1 MSSNGTIARYK
12 ARFPRSKAL
21 YERARHVMPR
31 GVSHDQWY
39 ADPFPIYMSRAEGSH
54 LWDVDGN
61 EYVDYYGGHGGK
73 MLGHAPPAVVAAV
86 QNQIKKG
93 TQYGAVCDL
102 AVEWAE
108 LIQQLVPSAELVE
121 FMNSGT
127 EAIMYGIRLARAFTK
142 REKVVRFQ
150 FHFAG
155 AYDAVSV
162 GYKKP
167 FHVPVS
173 AGILPGTV
181 KDTVVIP
188 MNNAEALEN
197 VLKKR
202 DVAVVITE
210 AAGSGSGVVGIN
222 PSFYRVMRNLTA
234 HYGTLLFFDEVV
246 TGFRY
251 SPGGV
256 QAAVGVTPDLT
267 ALGKGVTGVVPGA
280 GAIAGRKDIM
290 DLLLLKDEEWNR
302 YQRVSHSGTFNANPL
317 CAAAGIAYLK
327 IIASGNPTRIA
338 NQKARQLRVGLQRQM
353 DERGITGCVY
363 DSGFSVFHIYFGTCD
378 LLGGCDRAVCLNDQK
393 TRDPA
398 VGQALFMNLAIHG
411 VKTPTRGY
419 DGFVSAIHTEDDLK
433 KTIEA
438 FGHSLDVLLEE
449 KMLAYGRKPNP
460 PAVRALV
467 ES

>member
-1 MSSNGTIARYK
+1 MPKRSTLQRYEAK
-12 ARFPRSKAL
+12 FAKSKAL
-21 YERARHVMPR
+21 FERARKVMPR

-39 ADPFPIYMSRAEGSH
+39 ADPFPIYMRRARGSH
-54 LWDVDGN
+54 LWDIDGN

-73 MLGHAPPAVVAAV
+73 MLGHAPAAVVAAV
-86 QNQIKKG
+86 QHQIERG

-108 LIQQLVPSAELVE
+108 LIQKLVPSAELIE

-142 REKVVRFQ
+142 RDKVVRFQ

-155 AYDAVSV
+155 AYDAISV
-162 GYKKP
+162 GNKKP
-167 FHVPVS
+167 FDIPVS
-173 AGILPGTV
+173 AGILPSTV
-181 KDTVVIP
+181 QDTVVIP
-188 MNNAEALEN
+188 INSEEALEN
-197 VLKKR
+197 ALKKK
-202 DVAVVITE
+202 DVAVVIAE
-210 AAGSGSGVVGIN
+210 AAGSSSGVVGIHL
-222 PSFYRVMRNLTA
+222 SFYDVMRKLTA
-234 HYGTLLFFDEVV
+234 RYGTLLFFDEVV

-267 ALGKGVTGVVPGA
+267 ALGKGVTGVIPGA

-327 IIASGNPTRIA
+327 IIATGEPTRMA
-338 NQKARQLRVGLQRQM
+338 NQKARQLRDALQREM
-353 DERGITGCVY
+353 DGRGIAGCVY
-363 DSGFSVFHIYFGTCD
+363 DSGFSVVHVYFGHCH
-378 LLGGCDRAVCLNDQK
+378 LIEQCERVVCLNADK
-393 TRDPA
+393 TRDPGA
-398 VGQALFMNLAIHG
+398 GQALFMNLALNG

-419 DGFVSAIHTEDDLK
+419 DSFLSAVHTEDDLK
-433 KTIEA
+433 KTVEA
-438 FGHSLDVLLEE
+438 FGRSLDALLEE
-449 KMLAYGRKPNP
+449 KKLPRGN
-460 PAVRALV
+460 
-467 ES
+467 

>member
-1 MSSNGTIARYK
+1 MPKRSTLQRYETK
-12 ARFPRSKAL
+12 FAKSKAL
-21 YERARHVMPR
+21 FERARKVMPR

-39 ADPFPIYMSRAEGSH
+39 VDPFPIYMSRAQGSH
-54 LWDVDGN
+54 LWDIDGN

-73 MLGHAPPAVVAAV
+73 MLGHAPAAVVAAV
-86 QNQIKKG
+86 QHQIERG

-108 LIQQLVPSAELVE
+108 LIQKLVPSAELIE

-142 REKVVRFQ
+142 RDKVVRFQ

-155 AYDAVSV
+155 AYDAISV
-162 GYKKP
+162 GNKKP
-167 FHVPVS
+167 FDVPVS
-173 AGILPGTV
+173 AGILPSTV
-181 KDTVVIP
+181 QDTVVIP
-188 MNNAEALEN
+188 INSEEALEN
-197 VLKKR
+197 ALKKK
-202 DVAVVITE
+202 DVAVVIAE
-210 AAGSGSGVVGIN
+210 AAGSSSGVVGIHL
-222 PSFYRVMRNLTA
+222 SFYDVMRKLTA
-234 HYGTLLFFDEVV
+234 RYGTLLFFDEVV

-267 ALGKGVTGVVPGA
+267 ALGKGVTGVIPGA

-327 IIASGNPTRIA
+327 IIATGEPTRMA
-338 NQKARQLRVGLQRQM
+338 NQKARQLRDALQREM
-353 DERGITGCVY
+353 DGRGIAGCVY
-363 DSGFSVFHIYFGTCD
+363 DSGFSVVHVYFGHCH
-378 LLGGCDRAVCLNDQK
+378 LIEQCERVVCLNADK
-393 TRDPA
+393 TRDPGA
-398 VGQALFMNLAIHG
+398 GQALFMNLALNG

-419 DGFVSAIHTEDDLK
+419 DSFLSAVHTEDDLK
-433 KTIEA
+433 KTVEA
-438 FGHSLDVLLEE
+438 FGRSLDALLEE
-449 KMLAYGRKPNP
+449 KKLPRGN
-460 PAVRALV
+460 
-467 ES
+467 

>member
-1 MSSNGTIARYK
+1 MPKRSTLQRYEAK
-12 ARFPRSKAL
+12 FAKSKAL
-21 YERARHVMPR
+21 FERARKVMPR

-39 ADPFPIYMSRAEGSH
+39 ADPFPIYMRRARGSH
-54 LWDVDGN
+54 LWDIDGN

-73 MLGHAPPAVVAAV
+73 MLGHAPAAVVAAV
-86 QNQIKKG
+86 QHQIERG

-108 LIQQLVPSAELVE
+108 LIQKLVPSAELIE

-142 REKVVRFQ
+142 RDKVVRFQ

-155 AYDAVSV
+155 AYDAISV
-162 GYKKP
+162 GNKKP
-167 FHVPVS
+167 LDIPVS
-173 AGILPGTV
+173 AGILPSTV
-181 KDTVVIP
+181 QDTVVIP
-188 MNNAEALEN
+188 INSEEALEN
-197 VLKKR
+197 ALKKK
-202 DVAVVITE
+202 DVAVVIAE
-210 AAGSGSGVVGIN
+210 AAGSSSGVVGIHL
-222 PSFYRVMRNLTA
+222 SFYDVMRKLTA
-234 HYGTLLFFDEVV
+234 RYGTLLFFDEVV

-267 ALGKGVTGVVPGA
+267 ALGKGVTGVIPGA

-327 IIASGNPTRIA
+327 IIATGEPTRMA
-338 NQKARQLRVGLQRQM
+338 NQKARQLRDALQREM
-353 DERGITGCVY
+353 DGRGIAGCVY
-363 DSGFSVFHIYFGTCD
+363 DSGFSVVHVYFGHCH
-378 LLGGCDRAVCLNDQK
+378 LIEQCERVVCLNADK
-393 TRDPA
+393 TRDPGA
-398 VGQALFMNLAIHG
+398 GQALFMNLALNG

-419 DGFVSAIHTEDDLK
+419 DSFLSAVHTEDDLK
-433 KTIEA
+433 KTVEA
-438 FGHSLDVLLEE
+438 FGRSLDALLEE
-449 KMLAYGRKPNP
+449 KKLPRGN
-460 PAVRALV
+460 
-467 ES
+467 

>member
-1 MSSNGTIARYK
+1 MPKLSTLQRYETK
-12 ARFPRSKAL
+12 FAASKAL
-21 YERARHVMPR
+21 FERARKVMPR

-39 ADPFPIYMSRAEGSH
+39 ADPFPIYMSRAKGSQ

-73 MLGHAPPAVVAAV
+73 MLGHAPAVVVAAV
-86 QNQIKKG
+86 QDQIQKG

-102 AVEWAE
+102 AIEWAE
-108 LIQQLVPSAELVE
+108 LIQKLVPSAELIE

-142 REKVVRFQ
+142 RDKVVRFQ

-162 GYKKP
+162 GNRKP
-167 FHVPVS
+167 FDVPVS
-173 AGILPGTV
+173 AGILPCTV

-188 MNNAEALEN
+188 MNSEEALEN
-197 VLKKR
+197 ALKKR
-202 DVAVVITE
+202 DVAVVIVE
-210 AAGSGSGVVGIN
+210 AAGSSSGVVGIQ
-222 PSFYRVMRNLTA
+222 PSFYQVMRELTA
-234 HYGTLLFFDEVV
+234 RYGTLLFFDEVV

-267 ALGKGVTGVVPGA
+267 ALGKGVTGVMPGA

-290 DLLLLKDEEWNR
+290 DLFLLKDEEWNR
-302 YQRVSHSGTFNANPL
+302 YKRVSHSGTFNANPL

-327 IIASGNPTRIA
+327 IIATGEPTRVA
-338 NQKARQLRVGLQRQM
+338 NQKARQLRDALQRQM
-353 DERGITGCVY
+353 DERGIVGCAY
-363 DSGFSVFHIYFGTCD
+363 DSGFSVVHVYFGNCHRM
-378 LLGGCDRAVCLNDQK
+378 GQCDRVVCLNADK
-393 TRDPA
+393 TRDPGT
-398 VGQALFMNLAIHG
+398 GQALFMNLALNG

-419 DGFVSAIHTEDDLK
+419 DSFLSAVHTEDDLK
-433 KTIEA
+433 KTVVA
-438 FGHSLDVLLEE
+438 FGDSLDALLEE
-449 KMLAYGRKPNP
+449 KKLPQGN
-460 PAVRALV
+460 
-467 ES
+467 

>member
-1 MSSNGTIARYK
+1 MPKRSTLQRYEAK
-12 ARFPRSKAL
+12 FAKSKAL
-21 YERARHVMPR
+21 FERARKVMPR

-39 ADPFPIYMSRAEGSH
+39 ADPFPIYMSRARGSH
-54 LWDVDGN
+54 LWDIDGN

-73 MLGHAPPAVVAAV
+73 MLGHAPAAVVAAV
-86 QNQIKKG
+86 QHQIERG

-108 LIQQLVPSAELVE
+108 LIQKLVPSAELIE

-142 REKVVRFQ
+142 RDKVVRFQ

-155 AYDAVSV
+155 AYDAISV
-162 GYKKP
+162 GNKKP
-167 FHVPVS
+167 FDVPVS
-173 AGILPGTV
+173 AGILPSTV
-181 KDTVVIP
+181 QDTVVIP
-188 MNNAEALEN
+188 INSEEALEN
-197 VLKKR
+197 ALKKK
-202 DVAVVITE
+202 DVAVVIAE
-210 AAGSGSGVVGIN
+210 AAGSSSGVVGIHL
-222 PSFYRVMRNLTA
+222 SFYDVMRKLTA
-234 HYGTLLFFDEVV
+234 RYGTLLFFDEVV

-267 ALGKGVTGVVPGA
+267 ALGKGVTGVIPGA

-327 IIASGNPTRIA
+327 IIATGEPTRMA
-338 NQKARQLRVGLQRQM
+338 NQKARQLRDALQREM
-353 DERGITGCVY
+353 DGRGIAGCVY
-363 DSGFSVFHIYFGTCD
+363 DSGFSVVHVYFGHCH
-378 LLGGCDRAVCLNDQK
+378 LIEQCERVVCLNADK
-393 TRDPA
+393 TRDPGA
-398 VGQALFMNLAIHG
+398 GRALFMNLALNG

-419 DGFVSAIHTEDDLK
+419 DSFLSAVHTEDDLK
-433 KTIEA
+433 KTVEA
-438 FGHSLDVLLEE
+438 FGRSLDALLEE
-449 KMLAYGRKPNP
+449 KKLPRGN
-460 PAVRALV
+460 
-467 ES
+467 

>member
-1 MSSNGTIARYK
+1 MPKRSTLQRYEAK
-12 ARFPRSKAL
+12 FAKSKAL
-21 YERARHVMPR
+21 FERARKVMPR

-39 ADPFPIYMSRAEGSH
+39 ADPFPIYMSRARGSH
-54 LWDVDGN
+54 LWDIDGN

-73 MLGHAPPAVVAAV
+73 MLGHAPAAVVAAV
-86 QNQIKKG
+86 QHQIERG

-108 LIQQLVPSAELVE
+108 LIQKLVPSAELIE

-142 REKVVRFQ
+142 RDKVVRFQ

-155 AYDAVSV
+155 AYDAISV
-162 GYKKP
+162 GNKKP
-167 FHVPVS
+167 FDVPVS
-173 AGILPGTV
+173 AGILPSTV
-181 KDTVVIP
+181 QDTVVIP
-188 MNNAEALEN
+188 INSEEALEN
-197 VLKKR
+197 ALKKK
-202 DVAVVITE
+202 DVAVVIAE
-210 AAGSGSGVVGIN
+210 AAGSSSGVVGIHL
-222 PSFYRVMRNLTA
+222 SFYDVMRKLTA
-234 HYGTLLFFDEVV
+234 RYGTLLFFDEVV

-267 ALGKGVTGVVPGA
+267 ALGKGVTGVIPGA

-327 IIASGNPTRIA
+327 IIATGEPTRMA
-338 NQKARQLRVGLQRQM
+338 NQKARQLRDALQRQM
-353 DERGITGCVY
+353 DERGIAGCVY
-363 DSGFSVFHIYFGTCD
+363 DSGFSVVHVYFGHCH
-378 LLGGCDRAVCLNDQK
+378 LIEQCERVVCLNADK
-393 TRDPA
+393 KRDPGA
-398 VGQALFMNLAIHG
+398 GQALFMNLALNG

-419 DGFVSAIHTEDDLK
+419 DSFLSAVHTEDDLK
-433 KTIEA
+433 KTVEA
-438 FGHSLDVLLEE
+438 FGRSLDALLEE
-449 KMLAYGRKPNP
+449 KKLPRGN
-460 PAVRALV
+460 
-467 ES
+467 

>member
-1 MSSNGTIARYK
+1 MPKRSTLQRYEAK
-12 ARFPRSKAL
+12 FAKSKAL
-21 YERARHVMPR
+21 FERARKVMPR

-39 ADPFPIYMSRAEGSH
+39 ADPFPIYMRRARGSH
-54 LWDVDGN
+54 LWDIDGN

-73 MLGHAPPAVVAAV
+73 MLGHAPAAVVAAV
-86 QNQIKKG
+86 QHQIERG

-108 LIQQLVPSAELVE
+108 LIQKLVPSAELIE

-142 REKVVRFQ
+142 RDKVVRFQ

-155 AYDAVSV
+155 AYDAISV
-162 GYKKP
+162 GNKKP
-167 FHVPVS
+167 FDVPVS
-173 AGILPGTV
+173 AGILPSTV
-181 KDTVVIP
+181 QDTVVIP
-188 MNNAEALEN
+188 INSEEALEN
-197 VLKKR
+197 ALKKK
-202 DVAVVITE
+202 DVAVVIAE
-210 AAGSGSGVVGIN
+210 AAGSSSGVVGIHL
-222 PSFYRVMRNLTA
+222 SFYDVMRKLTA
-234 HYGTLLFFDEVV
+234 RYGTLLFFDEVV

-267 ALGKGVTGVVPGA
+267 ALGKGVTGVIPGA

-327 IIASGNPTRIA
+327 IIATGEPTRMA
-338 NQKARQLRVGLQRQM
+338 NQKARQLRDALQREM
-353 DERGITGCVY
+353 DGRGIAGCVY
-363 DSGFSVFHIYFGTCD
+363 DSGFSVVHVYFGHCH
-378 LLGGCDRAVCLNDQK
+378 LIEQCERVVCLNADK
-393 TRDPA
+393 TRDPGA
-398 VGQALFMNLAIHG
+398 GQALFMNLALNG

-419 DGFVSAIHTEDDLK
+419 DSFLSAVHTEDDLK
-433 KTIEA
+433 KTVEA
-438 FGHSLDVLLEE
+438 FGRSLDALLEE
-449 KMLAYGRKPNP
+449 KKLPRGN
-460 PAVRALV
+460 
-467 ES
+467 

>member
-1 MSSNGTIARYK
+1 MPKRSTLQRYEAK
-12 ARFPRSKAL
+12 FAKSKAL
-21 YERARHVMPR
+21 FERARKVMPR

-39 ADPFPIYMSRAEGSH
+39 ADPFPIYMSRARGSH
-54 LWDVDGN
+54 LWDIDGN

-73 MLGHAPPAVVAAV
+73 MLGHAPAAVVAAV
-86 QNQIKKG
+86 QHQIERG

-108 LIQQLVPSAELVE
+108 LIQKLVPSAELIE

-142 REKVVRFQ
+142 RDKVVRFQ

-155 AYDAVSV
+155 AYDAISV
-162 GYKKP
+162 GNKKP
-167 FHVPVS
+167 FDVPVS
-173 AGILPGTV
+173 AGILPSTV
-181 KDTVVIP
+181 QDTVVIP
-188 MNNAEALEN
+188 INSEEALEN
-197 VLKKR
+197 ALKKK
-202 DVAVVITE
+202 DVAVVIAE
-210 AAGSGSGVVGIN
+210 AAGSSSGVVGIHL
-222 PSFYRVMRNLTA
+222 SFYDVMRKLTA
-234 HYGTLLFFDEVV
+234 RYGTLLFFDEVV

-267 ALGKGVTGVVPGA
+267 ALGKGVTGVIPGA

-327 IIASGNPTRIA
+327 IIATGDPTRMA
-338 NQKARQLRVGLQRQM
+338 NQKARQLRDALQREM
-353 DERGITGCVY
+353 DGRGIAGCVY
-363 DSGFSVFHIYFGTCD
+363 DSGFSVVHVYFGHCH
-378 LLGGCDRAVCLNDQK
+378 LIEQCERVVCLNADK
-393 TRDPA
+393 TRDPGA
-398 VGQALFMNLAIHG
+398 GQALFMNLALNG

-419 DGFVSAIHTEDDLK
+419 DSFLSAVHTEDDLK
-433 KTIEA
+433 KTVEA
-438 FGHSLDVLLEE
+438 FGRSLDALLEE
-449 KMLAYGRKPNP
+449 KKLPRGN
-460 PAVRALV
+460 
-467 ES
+467 

>member
-1 MSSNGTIARYK
+1 MPILSTLQRYETK
-12 ARFPRSKAL
+12 FAKSKAL
-21 YERARHVMPR
+21 FERARKVMPR
-31 GVSHDQWY
+31 GVSHDQWF
-39 ADPFPIYMSRAEGSH
+39 ADPFPIYMSRAKGSH

-73 MLGHAPPAVVAAV
+73 MLGHAPGAVVAAV
-86 QNQIKKG
+86 QDQIEKG

-108 LIQQLVPSAELVE
+108 LIQQLVPSAELIE

-127 EAIMYGIRLARAFTK
+127 EAIMYGIRLARAYT
-142 REKVVRFQ
+142 RRDKVVRFQ

-162 GYKKP
+162 GNKKP
-167 FHVPVS
+167 FDVPVS
-173 AGILPGTV
+173 AGILPSTV

-188 MNNAEALEN
+188 MNSEEALEN
-197 VLKKR
+197 ALKNR
-202 DVAVVITE
+202 DVGVVIAE
-210 AAGSGSGVVGIN
+210 AAGSSSGVVGIK
-222 PSFYRVMRNLTA
+222 PSFYESMRKLTTQ
-234 HYGTLLFFDEVV
+234 YGTLLFFDEVV

-267 ALGKGVTGVVPGA
+267 ALGKGVSGVMPGA

-302 YQRVSHSGTFNANPL
+302 FKRVSHSGTFNANPI

-327 IIASGNPTRIA
+327 IIATGEPTRVA
-338 NQKARQLRVGLQRQM
+338 NQKARQLRDALQRQM
-353 DERGITGCVY
+353 DERRIAGCAY
-363 DSGFSVFHIYFGTCD
+363 DSGFSVVHVYFGHCNRM
-378 LLGGCDRAVCLNDQK
+378 GPCDRAVCLNADK

-398 VGQALFMNLAIHG
+398 AGQALFMNLALNG

-419 DGFVSAIHTEDDLK
+419 DAFLSAVHTEDDVK
-433 KTIEA
+433 KTVAA
-438 FGHSLDVLLEE
+438 FGRSLDALLEE
-449 KMLAYGRKPNP
+449 KKLPQGN
-460 PAVRALV
+460 
-467 ES
+467 

>member
-1 MSSNGTIARYK
+1 MPKRSTLQRYEAK
-12 ARFPRSKAL
+12 FAKSKAL
-21 YERARHVMPR
+21 FERARKVMPR

-39 ADPFPIYMSRAEGSH
+39 ADPFPIYMRRARGSH
-54 LWDVDGN
+54 LWDIDGN

-73 MLGHAPPAVVAAV
+73 MLGHAPAAVVAAV
-86 QNQIKKG
+86 QHQIERG

-108 LIQQLVPSAELVE
+108 LIQKLVPSAELIE

-142 REKVVRFQ
+142 RDKVVRFQ

-155 AYDAVSV
+155 AYDAISV
-162 GYKKP
+162 GNKKP
-167 FHVPVS
+167 FDVPVS
-173 AGILPGTV
+173 TGILPSTV
-181 KDTVVIP
+181 QDTVVIP
-188 MNNAEALEN
+188 INSEEALEN
-197 VLKKR
+197 ALKKK
-202 DVAVVITE
+202 DVAVVIAE
-210 AAGSGSGVVGIN
+210 AAGSSSGVVGIHL
-222 PSFYRVMRNLTA
+222 SFYDVMRKLTA
-234 HYGTLLFFDEVV
+234 RYGTLLIFDEVV

-267 ALGKGVTGVVPGA
+267 ALGKGVTGVIPGA

-327 IIASGNPTRIA
+327 IIATGEPTRMA
-338 NQKARQLRVGLQRQM
+338 NQKARQLRDALQREM
-353 DERGITGCVY
+353 DERGIVGCVY
-363 DSGFSVFHIYFGTCD
+363 DSGFSVVHVYFGHCH
-378 LLGGCDRAVCLNDQK
+378 LIEQCERVVCLNADK
-393 TRDPA
+393 TRDPGA
-398 VGQALFMNLAIHG
+398 GQALFMNLALNG

-419 DGFVSAIHTEDDLK
+419 DSFLSAVHTEDDLK
-433 KTIEA
+433 KTVEA
-438 FGHSLDVLLEE
+438 FGRSLDALLEE
-449 KMLAYGRKPNP
+449 KKLPRGN
-460 PAVRALV
+460 
-467 ES
+467 

>member
-1 MSSNGTIARYK
+1 MPKRSTLQRYEAK
-12 ARFPRSKAL
+12 FAKSKAL
-21 YERARHVMPR
+21 FERARKVMPR

-39 ADPFPIYMSRAEGSH
+39 ADPFPIYMSRARGSH
-54 LWDVDGN
+54 LWDIDGN

-73 MLGHAPPAVVAAV
+73 MLGHAPAAVVAAV
-86 QNQIKKG
+86 QHQIERG

-108 LIQQLVPSAELVE
+108 LIQKLVPSAELIE

-142 REKVVRFQ
+142 RDKVVRFQ

-155 AYDAVSV
+155 AYDAISV
-162 GYKKP
+162 GNKKP
-167 FHVPVS
+167 FDVPVS
-173 AGILPGTV
+173 AGILPSTV
-181 KDTVVIP
+181 QDTVVIP
-188 MNNAEALEN
+188 INSEEALEN
-197 VLKKR
+197 ALKKK
-202 DVAVVITE
+202 DVAVVIAE
-210 AAGSGSGVVGIN
+210 AAGSSSGVVGIHL
-222 PSFYRVMRNLTA
+222 SFYDVMRKLTA
-234 HYGTLLFFDEVV
+234 RYGTLLFFDEVV

-267 ALGKGVTGVVPGA
+267 ALGKGVTGVIPGA

-327 IIASGNPTRIA
+327 IIATGEPTRMA
-338 NQKARQLRVGLQRQM
+338 NQKARQLRDALQREM
-353 DERGITGCVY
+353 DGRGIAGCVY
-363 DSGFSVFHIYFGTCD
+363 DSGFSVVHVYFGHCH
-378 LLGGCDRAVCLNDQK
+378 LIEQCERVVCLNADK
-393 TRDPA
+393 TRDPGA
-398 VGQALFMNLAIHG
+398 GQALFMNLALNG

-419 DGFVSAIHTEDDLK
+419 DSFLSAVHTEDDLK
-433 KTIEA
+433 KTVEA
-438 FGHSLDVLLEE
+438 FGRSLDALLEE
-449 KMLAYGRKPNP
+449 KKLPRGN
-460 PAVRALV
+460 
-467 ES
+467 